1 MLLGWD
7 PGSLRMLEGWE
18 GGNPENCS
26 TQSRENQQKMGILGE
41 KVGLQGEN
49 QALAAAL

>member
-41 KVGLQGEN
+41 KVGIQREN